1 MRYNSRSL
9 VQSDV
14 SLAVTENTLL
24 AIWELSSNEVN
35 NEVVA
40 VSSWGDHCIL
50 IYAPKQTVTEFPFH
64 RPFWDQKR

>member
-1 MRYNSRSL
+1 MRCHSRSL

-14 SLAVTENTLL
+14 SLAVTENTFL

-40 VSSWGDHCIL
+40 VSS
-50 IYAPKQTVTEFPFH
+50 
-64 RPFWDQKR
+64 